1 MIFLNTN
8 NKGFTFIEVIISVLL
23 LSILILLLSYIINL
37 SSNISKRFLN
47 YSDYEYAMMHKKI
60 FEIYDN
66 SSKMEIIGKNIYFI
80 NEKDDTED
88 KIVFTSRK
96 IYKQRKN
103 PDKYSAR
110 GYSLLLENIKD
121 FSFDISDEVLTV
133 NIRDREN
140 KLRKLKLKIKNEQSD
155 ENKESEKGEEED

>member
-1 MIFLNTN
+1 MNTN